1 MSAEARIA
9 LVTGG
14 SRGIGRAIVED
25 FVGPRLRGPLHVREG
40 RYRRGV
46 ARRDVNGGG
55 GVAVATRVDARDATA
70 CTAMVDKLIAKRRR
84 LDVLVNNAGVIADRL
99 LAMMTAPDDWQDVL
113 GTSLNGLFGTTQP
126 AARQMMQQRGGR
138 IINLTSVS
146 GVVGIPGQT
155 AYSAAKSAI
164 IGFTRS
170 LSKELARYGAC
181 VNAVAPGFIETDML
195 SSLSPKQRAASIERV
210 PMRRFGTSEEIAGLV
225 GYLATDAP
233 LYLTGQVL
241 VVQRRS
247 HLSAPS
253 VPRRPR

>member
-1 MSAEARIA
+1 MTTESKTA

-14 SRGIGRAIVED
+14 SRGIGRAIVLE
-25 FVGPRLRGPLHVREG
+25 L
-40 RYRRGV
+40 V
-46 ARRDVNGGG
+46 ARGFEVHFTYVKDEAAAKSLVEEVTATGKL
-55 GVAVATRVDARDATA
+55 AVASRVDARDVNA
-70 CTAMVDKLIAKRRR
+70 CTAMVEKLIADRGR
-84 LDVLVNNAGVIADRL
+84 LDVLVNNAGVLADRL
-99 LAMMTAPDDWQDVL
+99 LAMMTEADWQAVL
-113 GTSLNGLFGTTQP
+113 STSLNGLFGMTQP
-126 AARQMMQQRGGR
+126 TAKQMMRQRSGR
-138 IINLTSVS
+138 IVNLTSVS

-210 PMRRFGTSEEIAGLV
+210 PMRRFGTSEEVAGLV

-233 LYLTGQVL
+233 QYLTGQVL
-241 VVQRRS
+241 VVDGG
-247 HLSAPS
+247 LT
-253 VPRRPR
+253 

>member
-1 MSAEARIA
+1 VKDQTAATSLVEKVTSA
-9 LVTGG
+9 GG
-14 SRGIGRAIVED
+14 I
-25 FVGPRLRGPLHVREG
+25 
-40 RYRRGV
+40 
-46 ARRDVNGGG
+46 
-55 GVAVATRVDARDATA
+55 AVATRVDARDAAA
-70 CTAMVDKLIAKRRR
+70 CTAMVDKLITDRRR

-99 LAMMTAPDDWQDVL
+99 LAMMTVDDWQGVL

-195 SSLSPKQRAASIERV
+195 ASLSPKQRAASIERV
-210 PMRRFGTSEEIAGLV
+210 PMRRFGTSEEVAGLV

-241 VVQRRS
+241 VVDGG
-247 HLSAPS
+247 LT
-253 VPRRPR
+253 

>member
-1 MSAEARIA
+1 VSTHARREAKIA

-14 SRGIGRAIVED
+14 SRGIGRAVVED
-25 FVGPRLRGPLHVREG
+25 L
-40 RYRRGV
+40 V
-46 ARRDVNGGG
+46 ARGFEVHFTYLKDEGAAQSLVDIVSAAGKT
-55 GVAVATRVDARDATA
+55 AMASRVDARDVNA
-70 CTAMVDKLIAKRRR
+70 CTAMVEQLIADRGR
-84 LDVLVNNAGVIADRL
+84 LDVLVNNAGVLADRL
-99 LAMMTAPDDWQDVL
+99 LAMMTVDDWQTVL
-113 GTSLNGLFGTTQP
+113 STSLNGLFGMTQP
-126 AARQMMQQRGGR
+126 AARQMMKQRGGR

-195 SSLSPKQRAASIERV
+195 ASLSPKQRAASIDRV
-210 PMRRFGTSEEIAGLV
+210 PMKRFGTSEEIAGLV

-233 LYLTGQVL
+233 QYLTGQVL
-241 VVQRRS
+241 VVDGG
-247 HLSAPS
+247 LT
-253 VPRRPR
+253 